1 MTMATIE
8 FEAQRRTLLGKKVKQ
23 LRREDRIPGVVYG
36 PLVTET
42 VPVTVDRR
50 QFARFYQTNGHSTL
64 FTLRWEDGQESVFIR
79 EVQMH
84 PVRRD
89 ALHIDFFAPNLRK
102 PVRAVVPLVFHN
114 PVQTAEGVLTEART
128 GVEVEALPALIP
140 HQLDVDVSGL
150 ERPGDVLRV
159 GDLALPDDVV
169 AITGADEIVAQ
180 MESVYVAPEPGEEV
194 EAAEEAAVEV
204 VETETAGGGSDAESE

>member
-50 QFARFYQTNGHSTL
+50 QFAKFYQTNGHSTL

-114 PVQTAEGVLTEART
+114 PVHTAEGVLTEART
-128 GVEVEALPALIP
+128 GIEVEALPALIP

-159 GDLALPDDVV
+159 GDLALPDGVV

-194 EAAEEAAVEV
+194 EATEEAAVEV